1 MEWPVKPCL
10 PPLTSFLVP
19 SCKVFHISSEQQHN
33 HVLDSNSPLAGST
46 VWTGSFSLPEMRTPK
61 LTQLTEGCKLQRVGS
76 PRCGRH
82 GDWIRKLKVHIF
94 PTNRMQIELTRS
106 TEASLLRPPK
116 EKKKS
121 EPMGDIHTHSNHGN
135 GQYLI
140 QKDSHVAF
148 SNIDNYILG
157 VK

>member
-1 MEWPVKPCL
+1 MEWPVKPRL

-19 SCKVFHISSEQQHN
+19 SCKVFHISSEQQHD
-33 HVLDSNSPLAGST
+33 HVLDSNSLLAGST
-46 VWTGSFSLPEMRTPK
+46 VWTGSFSLPEMRTPR

-116 EKKKS
+116 EKNLNLW
-121 EPMGDIHTHSNHGN
+121 GTFTLIQNHGN

-140 QKDSHVAF
+140 QRDSHVAF